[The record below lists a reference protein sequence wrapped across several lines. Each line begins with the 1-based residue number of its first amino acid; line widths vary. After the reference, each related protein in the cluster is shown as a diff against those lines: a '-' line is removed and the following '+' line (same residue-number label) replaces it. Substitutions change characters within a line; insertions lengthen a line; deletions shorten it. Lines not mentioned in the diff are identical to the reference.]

1 MPGSQGSECICSLG
15 RFDGGKLRQQHVNT
29 VGEPCEGKP
38 RARFDEG
45 RLARRS
51 HAEPVAY
58 SPPLRGAKTEL
69 EPLTCNGNPAN
80 VRTDG
85 RGLTVRLSQPL

>member
-1 MPGSQGSECICSLG
+1 MPGSKGSECICSLG

-29 VGEPCEGKP
+29 VGEPCEDKP
-38 RARFDEG
+38 HARFDEG

-58 SPPLRGAKTEL
+58 SPPLPPTKNRIQGDQRQLAL
-69 EPLTCNGNPAN
+69 
-80 VRTDG
+80 R
-85 RGLTVRLSQPL
+85 